1 MNRVVVRHR
10 YTQGIAID
18 LSGNRNHGSPIALEE
33 GTGEWQNSLEWR
45 ETASRLWIAPSPTL
59 QDLGQMSLDI
69 EFWLHPDAPSARLN
83 LAEGHLSFSL
93 SINPGRG
100 LGFSIVDAHDEW
112 NGALTRPGIVDVAT
126 WHSVTVTHDGYGLCR
141 IQLDGNLVAESI
153 VPGPVR
159 SVGPLGLSV
168 GTWPDA
174 NEYVFRG
181 FIRALELSTYDPW
194 RALQEYAAL
203 KRAQSQ
209 AKPEHEL
216 AGPAAERFPL
226 RLKSGRVQADF
237 EPLIRM
243 ATELSRDPDAA
254 ASVKAARSELR
265 RAAAL
270 CASYASEGSA
280 DQLRNL
286 ERAAAANLHQ
296 PGGRRGRRGFYGS
309 GGCRIVGATIG
320 SPPGTAR
327 DSTASRYPGLGS
339 LIWPARWDWR
349 SRTTR
354 LRL

>member
-1 MNRVVVRHR
+1 M
-10 YTQGIAID
+10 
-18 LSGNRNHGSPIALEE
+18 
-33 GTGEWQNSLEWR
+33 
-45 ETASRLWIAPSPTL
+45 
-59 QDLGQMSLDI
+59 
-69 EFWLHPDAPSARLN
+69 
-83 LAEGHLSFSL
+83 
-93 SINPGRG
+93 
-100 LGFSIVDAHDEW
+100 GFSIVDAHDEW

-254 ASVKAARSELR
+254 ASVQAARSELR

-286 ERAAAANLHQ
+286 ERVAAAIFINPAVAADAAAFTAAGDAGSSEQRSEVLQALRQGLNGFPISRAGLLDLAGEMGLAL
-296 PGGRRGRRGFYGS
+296 PDNASEALNYLNEILEGR
-309 GGCRIVGATIG
+309 
-320 SPPGTAR
+320 
-327 DSTASRYPGLGS
+327 
-339 LIWPARWDWR
+339 
-349 SRTTR
+349 
-354 LRL
+354 